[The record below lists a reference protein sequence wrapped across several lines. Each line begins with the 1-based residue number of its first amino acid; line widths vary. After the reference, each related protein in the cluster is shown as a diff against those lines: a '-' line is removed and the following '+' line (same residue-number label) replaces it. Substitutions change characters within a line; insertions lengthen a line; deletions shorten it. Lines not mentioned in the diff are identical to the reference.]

1 ALGANRDESCVK
13 FQSIVHTCSAAKTA
27 ASVPTS
33 LQHRTSHVA
42 RVIRSALIVISSES
56 LPVRAPFN
64 PGALYVRR
72 AALIE
77 AQADSIWNAFESEDR
92 MRTWFGHGHTL
103 DRYEP
108 QLGGAVE
115 LSVTLDDGVHRFGGA
130 ITHFEPGHRLTFSD
144 NWLDHL
150 AWPEPTFISFVLHA
164 QSGATLVEL
173 YHHGFEVLGDIASKE
188 CLAYEQGWDAKH
200 LQYLKSLIESG

>member
-1 ALGANRDESCVK
+1 M
-13 FQSIVHTCSAAKTA
+13 
-27 ASVPTS
+27 
-33 LQHRTSHVA
+33 RT
-42 RVIRSALIVISSES
+42 
-56 LPVRAPFN
+56 PFD
-64 PGALYVRR
+64 PGTLYVRR

-77 AQADSIWNAFESEDR
+77 ARADLIWNAFESADR

-130 ITHFEPGHRLTFSD
+130 ITHLEPSHRLTFRD
-144 NWLDHL
+144 NWFDHL
-150 AWPEPTFISFVLHA
+150 AWPAPTFISFVLHA
-164 QSGATLVEL
+164 QSAATLVEL
-173 YHHGFEVLGDIASKE
+173 YHHGFEVLGDIASTE

-200 LQYLKSLIESG
+200 LQRLKTLIEGG

>member
-1 ALGANRDESCVK
+1 M
-13 FQSIVHTCSAAKTA
+13 
-27 ASVPTS
+27 
-33 LQHRTSHVA
+33 
-42 RVIRSALIVISSES
+42 
-56 LPVRAPFN
+56 RAPFD

-77 AQADSIWNAFESEDR
+77 AQADIVWNAFESEDR

-130 ITHFEPGHRLTFSD
+130 ITHFDQAEAHIQRQLVRSPR
-144 NWLDHL
+144 
-150 AWPEPTFISFVLHA
+150 WPEPTFISFVLHA
-164 QSGATLVEL
+164 QSEPRWLNSTTMVRGARR
-173 YHHGFEVLGDIASKE
+173 H
-188 CLAYEQGWDAKH
+188 CEQGMPR
-200 LQYLKSLIESG
+200 L

>member
-1 ALGANRDESCVK
+1 
-13 FQSIVHTCSAAKTA
+13 
-27 ASVPTS
+27 
-33 LQHRTSHVA
+33 
-42 RVIRSALIVISSES
+42 
-56 LPVRAPFN
+56 VRAPFD

-108 QLGGAVE
+108 QLGGTVE
-115 LSVTLDDGVHRFGGA
+115 LSVALDDGVHRFGGA

-200 LQYLKSLIESG
+200 LQHLKSLIEGG

>member
-1 ALGANRDESCVK
+1 M
-13 FQSIVHTCSAAKTA
+13 
-27 ASVPTS
+27 
-33 LQHRTSHVA
+33 
-42 RVIRSALIVISSES
+42 
-56 LPVRAPFN
+56 RAPFN

-77 AQADSIWNAFESEDR
+77 AQADSIWDAFESEDR

-130 ITHFEPGHRLTFSD
+130 ITHFEPGSRLTFSD

-200 LQYLKSLIESG
+200 LQHLKSLIESG

>member
-1 ALGANRDESCVK
+1 M
-13 FQSIVHTCSAAKTA
+13 
-27 ASVPTS
+27 
-33 LQHRTSHVA
+33 
-42 RVIRSALIVISSES
+42 
-56 LPVRAPFN
+56 RAPFD

-77 AQADSIWNAFESEDR
+77 AHADIVWQAFESEDR
-92 MRTWFGHGHTL
+92 MRTWFGHGHIL

-130 ITHFEPGHRLTFSD
+130 ITRFEPGHRLTFSD
-144 NWLDHL
+144 NWFDHL

-164 QSGATLVEL
+164 
-173 YHHGFEVLGDIASKE
+173 
-188 CLAYEQGWDAKH
+188 
-200 LQYLKSLIESG
+200 

>member
-1 ALGANRDESCVK
+1 M
-13 FQSIVHTCSAAKTA
+13 
-27 ASVPTS
+27 
-33 LQHRTSHVA
+33 
-42 RVIRSALIVISSES
+42 
-56 LPVRAPFN
+56 RAPFN

-115 LSVTLDDGVHRFGGA
+115 LSVTLDDGVH
-130 ITHFEPGHRLTFSD
+130 TD
-144 NWLDHL
+144 L
-150 AWPEPTFISFVLHA
+150 AVPSRTLSQARGSH
-164 QSGATLVEL
+164 SATI
-173 YHHGFEVLGDIASKE
+173 G
-188 CLAYEQGWDAKH
+188 
-200 LQYLKSLIESG
+200 